1 MIAGRTTTARIG
13 GLAVVAVL
21 AAMYPVVP
29 AHADPPDPRPSTASH
44 TVTYDKHSFMV
55 DGKRLYLWSGEFH
68 YWRLPSPDLWRD
80 VLQKMKAAGFNAT
93 SVYFHWGFHSP
104 ARGVYDFTG
113 VRDVDRL
120 LDIAEEV
127 GIYVLARPG
136 PYINAETDSGGL
148 PNWLITSPA
157 RDRSNDADYIAA
169 VDEWLDRIN
178 PIIAR
183 HQLTDGGGTV
193 ILYQTENEFGDQSDS
208 GVAYMTHLQQRARA
222 DGITVPTFHN
232 TAGTGA
238 VWVPGTPGAP
248 DLYAFDLYPQG
259 FNCADPATWS
269 PLPDLAPVREH
280 SRNGPIFTAEFQ
292 GGSFDYWGGNGWDKC
307 RELTGP
313 AFQRVFYG
321 HNIASGVSAQNF
333 YMTYGGTS
341 WGWLPSPG
349 QVYTSYDYGAAIS
362 EDRRLTDKYAVQKEL
377 GYFLQ
382 AVTPITKT
390 DPAPD
395 VPASDPAVTVTQRRN
410 PDTGTRFLVVRHTDV
425 TSTAHTSFTVPIGDD
440 PAVPMTLPGRDS
452 KLLVVDYDL
461 ERQRLA
467 YSTSEIMTHLRS
479 GDRDIAVLHGR
490 KGTEGRTVLE
500 YASEPKVTVLSGRA
514 RSSWDGRVG
523 RLRLDYAHDGLVEVL
538 VSGGGRPDLLV
549 LLGDDEQFDRLWTQS
564 TDAGRV
570 LVLGPALLRTA
581 STGRGALALTGDTA
595 ETTSAR
601 VWAPTGTRRVTW
613 NGHPT
618 TPVRDRAGAL
628 TFALRGPVEPS
639 LPELTGWRRSAPDP
653 SSAVDFDDSHWT
665 IANKTT
671 THNPSPPG
679 VGQPVLHAD
688 EYGYHHGDIWY
699 RGHFT
704 ADGGETGINLGA
716 VTGNAGVWS
725 VWVNGR
731 FVGSVDRGGTA
742 GFFDLP
748 RDLLKPGADNVVAVL
763 VRNMGHNQT
772 YGNNAHKELRGLTSA
787 RLRGSTAPITWRL
800 HGNTGGETG
809 LDPVRGAYNNGGL
822 HGENAGWSLPGFPD
836 RDWDRT
842 TLPATQEPGVTWY
855 RTTADLDLP
864 AGQDTPVSLVIEDDP
879 SRHYRAQL
887 FVNGWNV
894 GQYVN
899 HVGPQTAFPV
909 PTGILNPNGR
919 NTIAIAS
926 WAADGTGGLGKVSLR
941 ATGTVA
947 GGAPTHQV
955 RAPSY
960 DRRTYAQPVGTA
972 QVTVTAPASTRPG
985 TTFTVKADYTP
996 TANARDVRLRLG
1008 TSTGWTAAEPLEV
1021 SLGDVAAG
1029 RTATASWQVTAPAD
1043 GEPRVG
1049 VFTATAEAA
1058 QRGRTTTAGGA
1069 GTTLIPVPPPTGT
1082 AYVSDIP
1089 FTATNGWG
1097 PVERDTSNG
1106 ENGSGDGRP
1115 ITLNGVVHAKG
1126 LGTHAGGEVQVF
1138 LGGNCSRLTAVV
1150 GVDDEVGSYGTVRF
1164 TIAGD
1169 GVPLAETGTLTG
1181 DDPGR
1186 PLTADL
1192 TGVQWLSLV
1201 TGDAGDGNGSD
1212 HADWADAVLT
1222 CTD

>member
-13 GLAVVAVL
+13 TLAAVAVL
-21 AAMYPVVP
+21 AAVCPAVP
-29 AHADPPDPRPSTASH
+29 AHADPPDPRPSHASH
-44 TVTYDKHSFMV
+44 TVTYDRHSFMV

-104 ARGVYDFTG
+104 KRGEYDFTG

-148 PNWLITSPA
+148 PNWLINSPA
-157 RDRSNDADYIAA
+157 RDRSDDPDYIAA

-193 ILYQTENEFGDQSDS
+193 ILYQTENEFGDQSPG
-208 GVAYMTHLQQRARA
+208 GVAYMTHLQQRVRA

-232 TAGTGA
+232 TAGTGP

-248 DLYAFDLYPQG
+248 DLYSFDLYPQG
-259 FNCADPATWS
+259 FDCASPQTWS
-269 PLPDLAPVREH
+269 PLPDLAPTREH
-280 SRNGPIFTAEFQ
+280 SRNGPMFTAEFQ
-292 GGSFDYWGGNGWDKC
+292 GGSFDPWGGNGWDKC

-313 AFQRVFYG
+313 AFQRVFYE

-349 QVYTSYDYGAAIS
+349 QVYTSYDYAAAIS
-362 EDRRLTDKYAVQKEL
+362 EDRQLTDKYAVQKEL

-390 DPAPD
+390 DPSPD
-395 VPASDPAVTVTQRRN
+395 VPASDAAVTVTRRRN
-410 PDTGTRFLVVRHTDV
+410 PDTGTGFFVVRHTDV

-440 PAVPMTLPGRDS
+440 PAVPLTLLGRDS
-452 KLLVVDYDL
+452 KLLVADYDL

-479 GDRDIAVLHGR
+479 GNRDIAVLHGR
-490 KGTEGRTVLE
+490 EGTEGRTVLE
-500 YASEPKVTVLSGRA
+500 YSSEPEVTVLSGQA
-514 RSSWDGRVG
+514 RSTWDPQRE

-549 LLGDDEQFDRLWTQS
+549 LLGDDERFDRLWTQP

-581 STGRGALALTGDTA
+581 STGRGVLALTGDTA
-595 ETTSAR
+595 ETTSVR

-613 NGHPT
+613 NGRPT
-618 TPVRDRAGAL
+618 TPVRDGAGAL
-628 TFALRGPVEPS
+628 TFALRGPAEPS
-639 LPELTGWRRSAPDP
+639 LPELTDWRRSGPDP

-688 EYGYHHGDIWY
+688 EYGYHHGDVWY

-731 FVGSVDRGGTA
+731 FLGSVDRGGTA

-748 RDLLKPGADNVVAVL
+748 RDLLEPGADNVVAVL

-772 YGNNAHKELRGLTSA
+772 YGNNAHKEPRGLTSA

-836 RDWDRT
+836 RDWGRT
-842 TLPATQEPGVTWY
+842 TLPTTQEPGVTWY

-864 AGQDTPVSLVIEDDP
+864 ADQDTPVSLVIEDDP
-879 SRHYRAQL
+879 NRHYRAQL

-909 PTGILNPNGR
+909 PAGILDPRGR

-926 WAADGTGGLGKVSLR
+926 WAADSTGGLGKVSLR
-941 ATGTVA
+941 ATGTVE
-947 GGAPTHQV
+947 GGVPTHQV

-972 QVTVTAPASTRPG
+972 EVTVTAPPSTGPG
-985 TTFTVKADYTP
+985 TTVTVEAGYTP
-996 TANARDVRLRLG
+996 EVDARDVRLRLG
-1008 TSTGWTAAEPLEV
+1008 TSTGWTAAGPLEV

-1029 RTATASWQVTAPAD
+1029 RTVTASWQVTAPAD
-1043 GEPRVG
+1043 GEPRIG

-1058 QRGRTTTAGGA
+1058 RRGRTTTAAGA

-1115 ITLNGVVHAKG
+1115 ITLDGVVHAKG

-1201 TGDAGDGNGSD
+1201 TGDAGDGNNSD

-1222 CTD
+1222 CAD